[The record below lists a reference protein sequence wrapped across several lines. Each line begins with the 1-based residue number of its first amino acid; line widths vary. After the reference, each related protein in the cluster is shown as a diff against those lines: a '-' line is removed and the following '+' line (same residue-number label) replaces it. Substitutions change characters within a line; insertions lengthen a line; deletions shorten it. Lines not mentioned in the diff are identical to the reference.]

1 MTRDELATASELLE
15 SAAESA
21 SGDAAGRLTEIAGQ
35 IDRLATADRGPD
47 HGRLARW
54 QNALDEVADD
64 VDDAT
69 AETID
74 EALEAIVAYRS
85 TVDGV

>member
-1 MTRDELATASELLE
+1 MTRDELATASDLLE

-21 SGDAAGRLTEIAGQ
+21 SGDTAERLTDIAGQ
-35 IDRLATADRGPD
+35 IERLATADRGPD

-54 QNALDEVADD
+54 QNALDEAKDD

-69 AETID
+69 EATID
-74 EALEAIVAYRS
+74 EALEQIVAYRS
-85 TVDGV
+85 SVDGV